1 MAYKKDKEK
10 NIENVIDFNDE
21 KINVII
27 MGISGSGK
35 STLIN
40 AIMEDDVA
48 TVGVGDAVTDGIS
61 VYEKD
66 NIPFRM
72 IDTVGYEFG
81 IFRQMKIKNELK
93 RFSKEGVKNTEINKL
108 IHAIWFC
115 IDGTS
120 KRVDQNTLDYIRSVS
135 NDWAGVPIIIVF
147 TKSYSEVDIEE
158 NVNMAKA
165 AVDKYNSTHKKKTM
179 NVIDYIPVVALEYQI
194 NETVTVPQKG
204 LDQLIEKT
212 VEIAPQAK
220 NIARDNVFSIDL
232 KLKQKMAQSV
242 VLGTT
247 VGAAGVGAVNIAIPD
262 ATVLMPMQSAMLSR
276 IAKTYHISDDA
287 EKKEIIDRLL
297 KAGLAALVG
306 KTLVEQIKKIPGLNI
321 AGAVINGFVAG
332 SVTLALGEISINLF
346 ERIYKGEDLSGTNWD
361 EEIKKQFDQYMPK
374 VIEIVANFAK
384 NNDKVSISSLK
395 DIAKS
400 FFKSDKDE
408 TKADKKK

>member
-1 MAYKKDKEK
+1 
-10 NIENVIDFNDE
+10 
-21 KINVII
+21 
-27 MGISGSGK
+27 
-35 STLIN
+35 
-40 AIMEDDVA
+40 
-48 TVGVGDAVTDGIS
+48 
-61 VYEKD
+61 
-66 NIPFRM
+66 
-72 IDTVGYEFG
+72 
-81 IFRQMKIKNELK
+81 LK
-93 RFSKEGVKNTEINKL
+93 RFCKEGVKNAEINKL

-120 KRVDQNTLDYIRSVS
+120 KRVDQNTLEYIRSVS
-135 NDWAGVPIIIVF
+135 NDWVGVPIIIVF

-158 NVNMAKA
+158 NINMAKV
-165 AVDKYNSTHKKKTM
+165 AVEKYNAIHKKKTM

-194 NETVTVPQKG
+194 NEDVTVLQRG

-220 NIARDNVFSIDL
+220 NIARDNVFVIDL

-247 VGAAGVGAVNIAIPD
+247 VGAAGVGVMNIAVPD
-262 ATVLMPMQSAMLSR
+262 ASVLMPMQSAMLSR

-306 KTLVEQIKKIPGLNI
+306 KTLVEQIKKIPGINI

-332 SVTLALGEISINLF
+332 AVTLALGEISINLF
-346 ERIYKGEDLSGTNWD
+346 ERIYKGEDLSGINWD

-374 VIEIVANFAK
+374 VIEIIANYTK
-384 NNDKVSISSLK
+384 NNDKVAISNLK
-395 DIAKS
+395 DIAKN
-400 FFKSDKDE
+400 FFKNDKDKA
-408 TKADKKK
+408 KADKKK

>member
-10 NIENVIDFNDE
+10 DIENVIDFNDE

-27 MGISGSGK
+27 MGVSGSGK

-81 IFRQMKIKNELK
+81 LFRQMKIKTELK
-93 RFSKEGVKNTEINKL
+93 RFCKEGVKNTEINKL

-158 NVNMAKA
+158 NINMAKS
-165 AVDKYNSTHKKKTM
+165 AVEKYNSTHKKKTM

-220 NIARDNVFSIDL
+220 NIARDNVFAIDL

-247 VGAAGVGAVNIAIPD
+247 VGAAGVGAINIAIPD

-297 KAGLAALVG
+297 KAGLAAVVG
-306 KTLVEQIKKIPGLNI
+306 KTLVEQIKKIPGINI

-332 SVTLALGEISINLF
+332 AVTLALGEISINLF
-346 ERIYKGEDLSGTNWD
+346 ERIYKGEDLSGINWD
-361 EEIKKQFDQYMPK
+361 EEIKKQFNQYMPK
-374 VIEIVANFAK
+374 VIEIISNFTK

-395 DIAKS
+395 DIAKN
-400 FFKSDKDE
+400 FFKNEKDE
-408 TKADKKK
+408 AKADKKK